1 MHLFIYHQQYIDY
14 IQGINHIQII
24 ENTKDIFNTRNAD
37 EAFLVFIRCRAVW
50 KLNEYANFLSRN
62 A

>member
-24 ENTKDIFNTRNAD
+24 ENTKDIF
-37 EAFLVFIRCRAVW
+37 
-50 KLNEYANFLSRN
+50 SRKTFSLH
-62 A
+62 AMSQRLGI